1 MNLAP
6 LALLACLACLPA
18 CSAGPW
24 QRAVE
29 HESRRG
35 EAYQEIW
42 ETLQVEAVRLT
53 PDMLVA
59 EAQELCAA
67 RACTLAEAEAAEQQA
82 RRASTRAA
90 VFVLAVYTREPGWND
105 LDRPDSRW
113 RVTLASGA
121 TQAAPSEIK
130 PLKRR
135 DEWQRL
141 YPALDPLHAGYRVT
155 FPLPSDPDQVR
166 LTVSGLLG
174 KVSLEWTRTR

>member
-1 MNLAP
+1 MRSLV
-6 LALLACLACLPA
+6 LLLGVVTA

-24 QRAVE
+24 VEAVE
-29 HESRRG
+29 RESRRG

-42 ETLQVEAVRLT
+42 ETLRVEAVRLT

-59 EAQELCAA
+59 EAHELCQA
-67 RACTLAEAEAAEQQA
+67 RACTPREAEAAEQEA
-82 RRASTRAA
+82 RRTSTRAL

-113 RVTLASGA
+113 RVALFSGPTQLA
-121 TQAAPSEIK
+121 PLEVK

-135 DEWQRL
+135 DEWVRL
-141 YPALDPLHAGYRVT
+141 YPALDPMHAGYRVT
-155 FPLPSDPDQVR
+155 FPPPPDPEELR

-174 KVSLEWTRTR
+174 KVGLEWTRTR